1 MESLCDKIGA
11 FLFIK
16 ETPSLLSEFCVISS
30 MKRLWLILFVL
41 SFANSQNTIAVLDFK
56 GNGIS
61 INEASSISERL
72 RTELFNNG
80 DYRVVERDKLE
91 ALLEE
96 QGLNQSGIVSD
107 EYIVNAGSIL
117 GVDKVVVGTVNKIGN
132 LYSVSARIVNVKTGE
147 ILEAVSYEHSGKL
160 SYLLKTG
167 MKTIAFELL
176 GQKKQEVPSIGII
189 PLKNKGKEEDAFYA
203 YGISADLISDVSSS
217 GLIRVS
223 SQQDIENIYMDS
235 LSNNELAEKLNVRY
249 ISTGILWKIGELF
262 QISLELYD
270 TKNSKVVWSERWQE
284 KWENLPLIK
293 GKLSKNILNNI
304 DILTKKS
311 TSIVETGNLE
321 AYEFYLK
328 AKYKYAKSK
337 KTEDVEIV
345 RGLLKKAI
353 DLDKKLTNAYYL
365 LSTTF
370 LYENRLDETMGIL
383 APLLKEQSQNNFTSK
398 EIGITYY
405 KIGDV
410 YFEMKDYDK
419 AVEYFSKSSK
429 IADAID
435 NKKVNVYALASLA
448 LSFTEKGEFEKALFY
463 NNRTLK
469 VARELDSPRWLNFS
483 YLSFGSYY
491 SLMGDF
497 EMALDYHKRLLNNAQ
512 NSKNKWNLSFAYELI
527 GETYEKMDKSDMAL
541 KHYNQSLNLSIEM
554 NNQINIAQNY
564 KNIGKIFY
572 NTTNYDKA
580 LKNFHMA
587 LNTANTFNNEK
598 LIDEIKSLIGN
609 AYYAKG
615 DFEEA
620 AKLGHKGAQEKINK
634 KDN

>member
-1 MESLCDKIGA
+1 
-11 FLFIK
+11 
-16 ETPSLLSEFCVISS
+16 

-56 GNGIS
+56 SNGIS
-61 INEASSISERL
+61 ISEASSISEKL
-72 RTELFNNG
+72 RTELFNNS

-91 ALLEE
+91 AILEE
-96 QGLNQSGIVSD
+96 KGLMQSGIVSD
-107 EYIVNAGSIL
+107 ENIVNVGGLI
-117 GVDKVVVGTVNKIGN
+117 GVDRIVVGTINKIGK
-132 LYSVSARIVNVKTGE
+132 LYSLSARIVKVETGE
-147 ILEAVSYEHSGKL
+147 ILESVSYEHSGNL

-167 MKTIAFELL
+167 IRNVAFELL
-176 GQKKQEVPSIGII
+176 GQEQQEILTLAII

-203 YGISADLISDVSSS
+203 YGISADLISDISSS

-223 SQQDIENIYMDS
+223 SQQDIENIYTNS
-235 LSNNELAEKLNVRY
+235 LSNDELAEKLNVRY

-270 TKNSKVVWSERWQE
+270 TKNSKVVWSDRWQE
-284 KWENLPLIK
+284 KWGNLPSIK
-293 GKLSKNILNNI
+293 SKLSKNILNNL
-304 DILTKKS
+304 DILTKK
-311 TSIVETGNLE
+311 TEDVAETGNLE

-353 DLDKKLTNAYYL
+353 DLDKKLANAYHL
-365 LSTTF
+365 LSGTF
-370 LYENRLDETMGIL
+370 LYEKRFDESMEIL
-383 APLLKEQSQNNFTSK
+383 APLLNEQSQKNFKSK
-398 EIGITYY
+398 EIGKTYY
-405 KIGDV
+405 KIGDI

-429 IADAID
+429 IADKID
-435 NKKVNVYALASLA
+435 NKKINVYALASLA
-448 LSFTEKGEFEKALFY
+448 LTFTEKGEFEKALFY

-469 VARELDSPRWLNFS
+469 VARELDSPRWLDFS

-491 SLMGDF
+491 SLKGDF
-497 EMALDYHKRLLNNAQ
+497 EMALDYHKRMLNNAQ
-512 NSKNKWNLSFAYELI
+512 NSKNKGKLSWAHETI

-554 NNQINIAQNY
+554 NNQINIAGNY
-564 KNIGKIFY
+564 KNIGEIFY
-572 NTTNYDKA
+572 NTTNYEKA
-580 LKNFHMA
+580 LENFHMS
-587 LNTANTFNNEK
+587 LTTAKTFNDEK
-598 LIDEIKSLIGN
+598 LIDEIKGLIGTT
-609 AYYAKG
+609 YYDIG
-615 DFEEA
+615 DYVKA
-620 AKLGHKGAQEKINK
+620 AKFGHKGAQEKINK

>member
-1 MESLCDKIGA
+1 
-11 FLFIK
+11 LFIK
-16 ETPSLLSEFCVISS
+16 ETPTLLGDFCVIFN
-30 MKRLWLILFVL
+30 MKQLWLILFFVA
-41 SFANSQNTIAVLDFK
+41 FANSQNTIAVLDFK

-176 GQKKQEVPSIGII
+176 GQKKQEILTLAII

-235 LSNNELAEKLNVRY
+235 LSNDELAEKLNVRY
-249 ISTGILWKIGELF
+249 ISTGVLWKIGEIF
-262 QISLELYD
+262 QVSLELYD
-270 TKNSKVVWSERWQE
+270 TKNSKVIWSERWQE
-284 KWENLPLIK
+284 KWSNLPSIK
-293 GKLSKNILNNI
+293 SKLSKNILNNL
-304 DILTKKS
+304 DSLTKKT
-311 TSIVETGNLE
+311 TSIAETGNLE

-353 DLDKKLTNAYYL
+353 DLDKKLANAYHL
-365 LSTTF
+365 LSGTF
-370 LYENRLDETMGIL
+370 LYEKRFDESMEILD
-383 APLLKEQSQNNFTSK
+383 PLLNEQLQNNFKSK
-398 EIGITYY
+398 EIGKTYY
-405 KIGDV
+405 KIGDI
-410 YFEMKDYDK
+410 YYEMKDYDK
-419 AVEYFSKSSK
+419 AVEYFYKSSK
-429 IADAID
+429 IADEID
-435 NKKVNVYALASLA
+435 NKKINVYALASLA
-448 LSFTEKGEFEKALFY
+448 LTFTEKGEFEKALFY

-469 VARELDSPRWLNFS
+469 VARELDSPRWLDFS

-491 SLMGDF
+491 SLKGDF

-512 NSKNKWNLSFAYELI
+512 DSKGKWRLSFAHELI
-527 GETYEKMDKSDMAL
+527 GETYEKMDKNDMAL
-541 KHYNQSLNLSIEM
+541 KHYNHSLNFAIEM
-554 NNQINIAQNY
+554 NNQINIAGNY
-564 KNIGKIFY
+564 KNIGEIFY
-572 NTTNYDKA
+572 NTTNYEKA
-580 LKNFHMA
+580 LENFHMA
-587 LNTANTFNNEK
+587 LTTAKTFNDEK
-598 LIDEIKSLIGN
+598 LINEINSLISN
-609 AYYAKG
+609 AYYDKG

-634 KDN
+634 EED

>member
-1 MESLCDKIGA
+1 
-11 FLFIK
+11 
-16 ETPSLLSEFCVISS
+16 
-30 MKRLWLILFVL
+30 MKRLWIILFVL

-56 GNGIS
+56 GNGIL

-91 ALLEE
+91 AILKE
-96 QGLNQSGIVSD
+96 QGLSQSGIVTD

-117 GVDKVVVGTVNKIGN
+117 GVDKVVVGTINKIEN

-176 GQKKQEVPSIGII
+176 GQKRQEVPSIGII

-223 SQQDIENIYMDS
+223 SQQDIEKIYTNS
-235 LSNNELAEKLNVRY
+235 LSNDELAEKLNVRY

-270 TKNSKVVWSERWQE
+270 TKNSKVVWSDRWQE
-284 KWENLPLIK
+284 KWDNLPSIK
-293 GKLSKNILNNI
+293 SKLSKNILNNL
-304 DILTKKS
+304 DILTNET
-311 TSIVETGNLE
+311 TSSAETGNIE

-328 AKYKYAKSK
+328 AKYKYEKSK

-353 DLDKKLTNAYYL
+353 DLDKKLANAYHL
-365 LSTTF
+365 LSLTF
-370 LYENRLDETMGIL
+370 LYESRYDESMEIL
-383 APLLKEQSQNNFTSK
+383 TNLLKEQSQNNFKSK

-419 AVEYFSKSSK
+419 AVEKFSKSSK
-429 IADAID
+429 IADEID
-435 NKKVNVYALASLA
+435 NKKINVYALASLA
-448 LSFTEKGEFEKALFY
+448 LAFTEKGDSEKALFY
-463 NNRTLK
+463 SNRTLK
-469 VARELDSPRWLNFS
+469 LARELDSPRWLNFS
-483 YLSFGSYY
+483 YFSFGSYY
-491 SLMGDF
+491 EMKGDF

-512 NSKNKWNLSFAYELI
+512 DSKNKSGLSWAHGLI

-554 NNQINIAQNY
+554 NNQINIAGNY
-564 KNIGKIFY
+564 KNIGEIFY
-572 NTTNYDKA
+572 NTTNYEKA
-580 LKNFHMA
+580 LENFHMA
-587 LNTANTFNNEK
+587 LNTAKTFNNEK
-598 LIDEIKSLIGN
+598 LINEIKDLISN
-609 AYYAKG
+609 AYYDKG

>member
-1 MESLCDKIGA
+1 
-11 FLFIK
+11 
-16 ETPSLLSEFCVISS
+16 
-30 MKRLWLILFVL
+30 MKQLWLILFFVA
-41 SFANSQNTIAVLDFK
+41 FANSQNTIAVLDFK

-176 GQKKQEVPSIGII
+176 GQKKQEILTLAII

-235 LSNNELAEKLNVRY
+235 LSNDELAEKLNVRY
-249 ISTGILWKIGELF
+249 ISTGVLWKIGEIF
-262 QISLELYD
+262 QVSLELYD
-270 TKNSKVVWSERWQE
+270 TKNSKVIWSERWQE
-284 KWENLPLIK
+284 KWSNLPSIK
-293 GKLSKNILNNI
+293 SKLSKNILNNL
-304 DILTKKS
+304 DSLTKKT
-311 TSIVETGNLE
+311 TSIAETGNLE

-353 DLDKKLTNAYYL
+353 DLDKKLANAYHL
-365 LSTTF
+365 LSGTF
-370 LYENRLDETMGIL
+370 LYEKRFDESMEILD
-383 APLLKEQSQNNFTSK
+383 PLLNEQLQNNFKSK
-398 EIGITYY
+398 EIGKTYY
-405 KIGDV
+405 KIGDI
-410 YFEMKDYDK
+410 YYEMKDYDK
-419 AVEYFSKSSK
+419 AVEYFYKSSK
-429 IADAID
+429 IADEID
-435 NKKVNVYALASLA
+435 NKKINVYALASLA
-448 LSFTEKGEFEKALFY
+448 LTFTEKGEFEKALFY

-469 VARELDSPRWLNFS
+469 VARELDSPRWLDFS

-491 SLMGDF
+491 SLKGDF

-512 NSKNKWNLSFAYELI
+512 DSKGKWRLSFAHELI
-527 GETYEKMDKSDMAL
+527 GETYEKMDKNDMAL
-541 KHYNQSLNLSIEM
+541 KHYNHSLNFAIEM
-554 NNQINIAQNY
+554 NNQINIAGNY
-564 KNIGKIFY
+564 KNIGEIFY
-572 NTTNYDKA
+572 NTTNYEKA
-580 LKNFHMA
+580 LENFHMA
-587 LNTANTFNNEK
+587 LTTAKTFNDEK
-598 LIDEIKSLIGN
+598 LINEINSLISN
-609 AYYAKG
+609 AYYDKG

-620 AKLGHKGAQEKINK
+620 TKFGHKGAQEKINK

>member
-1 MESLCDKIGA
+1 
-11 FLFIK
+11 
-16 ETPSLLSEFCVISS
+16 
-30 MKRLWLILFVL
+30 MKRLWIILFVL

-56 GNGIS
+56 GNGIL

-91 ALLEE
+91 AILKE
-96 QGLNQSGIVSD
+96 QGLSQSGIVTD

-117 GVDKVVVGTVNKIGN
+117 GVDKVVVGTINKIEN

-176 GQKKQEVPSIGII
+176 GQKRQEVPSIGII

-223 SQQDIENIYMDS
+223 SQQDIEKIYTNS
-235 LSNNELAEKLNVRY
+235 LSNDELAEKLNVRY

-270 TKNSKVVWSERWQE
+270 TKNSKVVWSDRWQE
-284 KWENLPLIK
+284 KWDNLPSIK
-293 GKLSKNILNNI
+293 SKLSKNILNNL
-304 DILTKKS
+304 DILTKET
-311 TSIVETGNLE
+311 TSSAETGNIE

-328 AKYKYAKSK
+328 AKYKYEKSK

-353 DLDKKLTNAYYL
+353 DLDKKLANAYHL
-365 LSTTF
+365 LSLTF
-370 LYENRLDETMGIL
+370 LYESRYDESMEIL
-383 APLLKEQSQNNFTSK
+383 TNLLKEQSQNNFKSK

-419 AVEYFSKSSK
+419 AVENFSKSSK
-429 IADAID
+429 IADEID
-435 NKKVNVYALASLA
+435 NKKINVYALASLA
-448 LSFTEKGEFEKALFY
+448 LAFTEKGDSEKALFY
-463 NNRTLK
+463 SNRTLK
-469 VARELDSPRWLNFS
+469 LARELDSPRWLNFS
-483 YLSFGSYY
+483 YFSFGSYY
-491 SLMGDF
+491 EMKGDF

-512 NSKNKWNLSFAYELI
+512 DSKNKSGLSWAHGLI
-527 GETYEKMDKSDMAL
+527 GETYEKMDKNDMAL
-541 KHYNQSLNLSIEM
+541 KHYNHSLNLAKKI
-554 NNQINIAQNY
+554 NNQIFIAGNY
-564 KNIGKIFY
+564 KDIGEIFY
-572 NTTNYDKA
+572 NTTNYEKA
-580 LKNFHMA
+580 LENFYMA
-587 LNTANTFNNEK
+587 LTTAKTFNDEK
-598 LIDEIKSLIGN
+598 LINEIKDLISN
-609 AYYAKG
+609 AYYDKG

>member
-1 MESLCDKIGA
+1 
-11 FLFIK
+11 
-16 ETPSLLSEFCVISS
+16 
-30 MKRLWLILFVL
+30 MKRLWIILFVL

-56 GNGIS
+56 GNGIL

-91 ALLEE
+91 AILKE
-96 QGLNQSGIVSD
+96 QGLSQSGIVTD

-117 GVDKVVVGTVNKIGN
+117 GVDKVVVGTINKIEN

-176 GQKKQEVPSIGII
+176 GQKRQEVPSIGII

-223 SQQDIENIYMDS
+223 SQQDIEKIYTNS
-235 LSNNELAEKLNVRY
+235 LSNDELAEKLNVRY

-270 TKNSKVVWSERWQE
+270 TKNSKVVWSDRWQE
-284 KWENLPLIK
+284 KWDNLPSIK
-293 GKLSKNILNNI
+293 SKLSKNILNNL
-304 DILTKKS
+304 DILTNET
-311 TSIVETGNLE
+311 TSSAETGNIE

-328 AKYKYAKSK
+328 AKYKYEKSK

-353 DLDKKLTNAYYL
+353 DLDKKLANAYHL
-365 LSTTF
+365 LSLTF
-370 LYENRLDETMGIL
+370 LYESRYDESMEIL
-383 APLLKEQSQNNFTSK
+383 TNLLKEQSQNNFKSK

-419 AVEYFSKSSK
+419 AVENFSKSSK
-429 IADAID
+429 IADEID
-435 NKKVNVYALASLA
+435 NKKINVYALASLA
-448 LSFTEKGEFEKALFY
+448 LAFTEKGDSEKALFY
-463 NNRTLK
+463 SNRTLK
-469 VARELDSPRWLNFS
+469 LARELDSPRWLNFS
-483 YLSFGSYY
+483 YFSFGSYY
-491 SLMGDF
+491 EMKGDF

-512 NSKNKWNLSFAYELI
+512 DSKNKSGLSWAHGLI

-554 NNQINIAQNY
+554 NNQINIAGNY
-564 KNIGKIFY
+564 KNIGEIFY
-572 NTTNYDKA
+572 NTTNYEKA
-580 LKNFHMA
+580 LENFHMA
-587 LNTANTFNNEK
+587 LNTAKTFNNEK
-598 LIDEIKSLIGN
+598 LINEIKDLISN
-609 AYYAKG
+609 AYYDKG

>member
-1 MESLCDKIGA
+1 M
-11 FLFIK
+11 FIK
-16 ETPSLLSEFCVISS
+16 ETPTLLGDFCVIFN
-30 MKRLWLILFVL
+30 MKQLWLILFFVA
-41 SFANSQNTIAVLDFK
+41 FANSQNTIAVLDFK

-176 GQKKQEVPSIGII
+176 GQKKQEILTLAII

-235 LSNNELAEKLNVRY
+235 LSNDELAEKLNVRY
-249 ISTGILWKIGELF
+249 ISTGVLWKIGEIF
-262 QISLELYD
+262 QVSLELYD
-270 TKNSKVVWSERWQE
+270 TKNSKVIWSERWQE
-284 KWENLPLIK
+284 KWSYLPSIK
-293 GKLSKNILNNI
+293 SKLSKNILNNL
-304 DILTKKS
+304 DSLTKKT
-311 TSIVETGNLE
+311 TSIAETGNIE

-328 AKYKYAKSK
+328 AKYKYKISK

-353 DLDKKLTNAYYL
+353 DLDKESPNAYHL
-365 LSTTF
+365 LSATF
-370 LYENRLDETMGIL
+370 LHESRFDESLEITTI
-383 APLLKEQSQNNFTSK
+383 LLKKQLQNNVKSK
-398 EIGITYY
+398 EIGKTYY
-405 KIGDV
+405 KIGDI

-429 IADAID
+429 IADEID
-435 NKKVNVYALASLA
+435 NKKINVYALASLA
-448 LSFTEKGEFEKALFY
+448 LAFTEKGEFEKALFY

-469 VARELDSPRWLNFS
+469 VARELDSPRWLDFS

-491 SLMGDF
+491 SLKGDF
-497 EMALDYHKRLLNNAQ
+497 EMALDYHKRFLNNAQ
-512 NSKNKWNLSFAYELI
+512 DSKNKGGLSFAHELI
-527 GETYEKMDKSDMAL
+527 GETYEKMDKNDMAL
-541 KHYNQSLNLSIEM
+541 KHYNHSLNFAIEM
-554 NNQINIAQNY
+554 NNQINIAGNY
-564 KNIGKIFY
+564 KNIGEIFY
-572 NTTNYDKA
+572 NTTNYEKA
-580 LKNFHMA
+580 LENFHMA
-587 LNTANTFNNEK
+587 LTTAKTFNDEK
-598 LIDEIKSLIGN
+598 LINEINSLISN
-609 AYYAKG
+609 AYYDKG

-620 AKLGHKGAQEKINK
+620 TKFGHKGAQEKINK